1 MGSMSK
7 PVTVTPGGWSEWLE
21 DPIKA
26 LGNLIRA
33 GIVGYL
39 REHGAAT
46 RAEIAAA
53 LDIPVPTIA
62 ASLKAMVQAGLLI
75 TDPPLDKVRRGQWVR
90 YVVDQEMVSRMYL
103 QLGQAIGEV

>member
-33 GIVGYL
+33 GIIGYL
-39 REHGAAT
+39 REHGPAT

-53 LDIPVPTIA
+53 LDIPVPTIG
-62 ASLKAMVQAGLLI
+62 ASLKAMVQAGLLT
-75 TDPPLDKVRRGQWVR
+75 TDPPIEEARRGQWIR
-90 YVVDQEMVSRMYL
+90 YGVDHEQVSRMYL
-103 QLGQAIGEV
+103 QLGQAIGEL

>member
-1 MGSMSK
+1 MGAM
-7 PVTVTPGGWSEWLE
+7 PRRVTPTPGGWSEWLE

-26 LGNLIRA
+26 LGNLVRA
-33 GIVGYL
+33 GIIGYL
-39 REHGAAT
+39 RENGPAT

-62 ASLKAMVQAGLLI
+62 ASLKAMLQAGLLI
-75 TDPPLDKVRRGQWVR
+75 TDPPMGDVRRGQWVR
-90 YVVDQEMVSRMYL
+90 YGVDHEMVSRMYL

>member
-1 MGSMSK
+1 MSRR
-7 PVTVTPGGWSEWLE
+7 VTPSPGGWTEWLE

-26 LGNLIRA
+26 LGNLVRA
-33 GIVGYL
+33 GIIGYL
-39 REHGAAT
+39 RVHGPAS

-62 ASLKAMVQAGLLI
+62 ASLRPMVQAGLLT
-75 TDPPLDKVRRGQWVR
+75 TDPPMDEVRRGQWVK
-90 YVVDQEMVSRMYL
+90 YGVDHEVVSRMYL

>member
-1 MGSMSK
+1 MSK

-26 LGNLIRA
+26 LGNLVRA
-33 GIVGYL
+33 GILGYL
-39 REHGAAT
+39 RQRGPAT

-62 ASLKAMVQAGLLI
+62 ASLKAMVQAGLLN
-75 TDPPLDKVRRGQWVR
+75 TDPPIDEARRGQRVR
-90 YVVDQEMVSRMYL
+90 YSVDNEMVSRMYL
-103 QLGQAIGEV
+103 QLGQAIGEI